1 MLKFLHTA
9 DIHLDSP
16 MLGLERYDVA
26 PIEAMRSATR
36 RAFENLVELA
46 IEERVDFV
54 LIAGD
59 LFDGDW
65 RDFNTGLF
73 LNAKLEKLGRAE
85 IPVYVVSGNHDAA
98 SQITRSLRWPE
109 NVFVFPTKN
118 ADTVTLEDKGASIH
132 GQGYAK
138 RAVSKNL
145 ATGYPAPVEGNFNI
159 GLLHTSLGGYQ
170 GHEPYAPC
178 SEEDLTDRGYD
189 YWALGHVHKRQVVR
203 AQDPA
208 IVFPGN
214 IQGRNIRETGA
225 KGATLVRVDEDRR
238 VELHHI
244 PVDVAR
250 WRNISIDLSGAQTG
264 PDARQRI
271 DDRLT
276 GLSESADGR
285 LSAVRLA
292 LCGSCEAHW
301 ELIEGWEE
309 LVSQIRN
316 TASSVSGSTTWVEK
330 VRLETR
336 APIDEE
342 KLKRDTG
349 PVGDL
354 LRYLDSVA
362 ADSEQLDELASK
374 LKPVRNKIPARLRR
388 EGLDLSSEQAI
399 RSFLDQA
406 RELLLVRLH
415 SLGEGEP

>member
-1 MLKFLHTA
+1 
-9 DIHLDSP
+9 
-16 MLGLERYDVA
+16 
-26 PIEAMRSATR
+26 
-36 RAFENLVELA
+36 
-46 IEERVDFV
+46 
-54 LIAGD
+54 
-59 LFDGDW
+59 
-65 RDFNTGLF
+65 
-73 LNAKLEKLGRAE
+73 
-85 IPVYVVSGNHDAA
+85 
-98 SQITRSLRWPE
+98 
-109 NVFVFPTKN
+109 
-118 ADTVTLEDKGASIH
+118 
-132 GQGYAK
+132 
-138 RAVSKNL
+138 
-145 ATGYPAPVEGNFNI
+145 
-159 GLLHTSLGGYQ
+159 
-170 GHEPYAPC
+170 
-178 SEEDLTDRGYD
+178 
-189 YWALGHVHKRQVVR
+189 
-203 AQDPA
+203 
-208 IVFPGN
+208 
-214 IQGRNIRETGA
+214 
-225 KGATLVRVDEDRR
+225 
-238 VELHHI
+238 
-244 PVDVAR
+244 VDVAR

-276 GLSESADGR
+276 ALSESADGR